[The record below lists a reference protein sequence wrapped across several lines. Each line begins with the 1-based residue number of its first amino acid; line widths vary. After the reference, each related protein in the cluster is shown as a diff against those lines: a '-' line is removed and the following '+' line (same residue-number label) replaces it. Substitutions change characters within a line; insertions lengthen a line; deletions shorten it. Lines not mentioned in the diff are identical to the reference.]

1 MKKEKNF
8 LKMLFERIFHKNKR
22 KRLIQGGTDMGQ
34 KISEILKEQIEQSEY
49 PVVGAK
55 YNNEYKNLDD
65 IVDPEGNIELIKINS
80 KEGMKIYRRTLTY
93 IMGMAFW
100 YTYPYA
106 HITVD
111 YQLSNAMYCTI
122 DNMEV
127 TDEILENVK
136 TKMREIINQNLKIEK
151 RTMTREEAEKFFEEN
166 HTSKGRLQLDLEEKQ
181 DINMCFCADYF
192 NYLYETIATYT
203 GTTQIFDLQKY
214 SEGFLM
220 RYPNSK
226 NVNELP
232 EFKETKKLLW
242 ALQEYETI
250 YRVLN
255 VGTVFKLNNTVK
267 ENRIRDLILLSEAL
281 HEKKISQIADKVA
294 AKKGVKM
301 ILIAGP
307 SSSGKTT
314 FAQRLGIQLRING
327 LKPVTISVDNYFVER
342 EDTPRNE
349 KGEYDFECIEAID
362 TELFNK
368 HLVAL
373 LNGEE
378 IEMPEFNFHTGS
390 KEYKGKKLKLHD
402 DEVLVIEG
410 IHCLNDKLT
419 SKIPQEQKYKIYISA
434 LTVLNLDHYNRIS
447 TTDTR
452 LVRRIVRD
460 NQFRGY
466 TAAQTI
472 ATWHNVNRGEE
483 KNIFP
488 FQEEADSIFNTSLI
502 YELGVLKNEAEPL
515 LQAITNDQPQYAEA
529 QRLLELLRYF
539 EPISKD
545 IVPSHSLIKEFLGG
559 GDFKG

>member
-1 MKKEKNF
+1 MEKIEE
-8 LKMLFERIFHKNKR
+8 L
-22 KRLIQGGTDMGQ
+22 
-34 KISEILKEQIEQSEY
+34 LKEEIQRSEY

-55 YNNEYKNLDD
+55 VNNEYKRLDD
-65 IVDPEGNIELIKINS
+65 FVDENDKIELININS
-80 KEGMKIYRRTLTY
+80 KEGMKIYRRTLTF
-93 IMGMAFW
+93 IMGKAFW
-100 YTYPYA
+100 RTYPQA

-122 DNMEV
+122 ENMEV
-127 TDEILENVK
+127 TEEMLEKVK
-136 TKMREIINQNLKIEK
+136 AEMQEIINQDLKIEK
-151 RTMTREEAEKFFEEN
+151 RTMSREEAQRFYEETN
-166 HTSKGRLQLDLEEKQ
+166 SARGRLQFDLEDKQ
-181 DINMCFCADYF
+181 EINMHYCNDYY
-192 NYLYETIATYT
+192 NYIYEIIATHT
-203 GTTQIFDLQKY
+203 GATKIFDLQKY
-214 SEGFLM
+214 SEGFLL
-220 RYPNSK
+220 RYPSTQ
-226 NVNELP
+226 NVNLLP

-250 YRVLN
+250 YKVLK
-255 VGTVFKLNNTVK
+255 VGTVYRLNRTVK

-281 HEKKISQIADKVA
+281 HEKKISQIADKIA

-362 TELFNK
+362 TELFNR

-378 IEMPEFNFHTGS
+378 IEMPEFDFHEG
-390 KEYKGKKLKLHD
+390 KKKYNGKKLKLAE

-419 SKIPQEQKYKIYISA
+419 SKIPPEQKYKIYISA
-434 LTVLNLDHYNRIS
+434 LTVLNMDAYNRIS

-466 TAAQTI
+466 TAQQTI
-472 ATWHNVNRGEE
+472 STWHNVNRGEE
-483 KNIFP
+483 RNIFP
-488 FQEEADSIFNTSLI
+488 FQEDADSIFNTSLI
-502 YELGVLKNEAEPL
+502 YELGVLKAEAEPL
-515 LQAITNDQPQYAEA
+515 LENITNDKPEYAEA
-529 QRLLELLRYF
+529 QRLLEILRYF

-545 IVPSHSLIKEFLGG
+545 IVPANSLIKEFLGG